1 MWRPLCCS
9 LRATV
14 ASSSNLN
21 KEEQDSSVTTEHQD
35 EKPLHP
41 DSDSHKEDLEQ
52 CQETIQSLTT
62 AKDVAEPNEVS
73 SNTPEEGES
82 QHQED
87 FRVRSL
93 SASEVKSRNQDQLRT
108 GVLEGIS
115 ENNISRSTLHVIPNP
130 SLVTCA
136 SDSSESL
143 SLYTTPPTSRHPSV
157 SSHHPLAKTAKK
169 ARSPTSLPRNMPSAH
184 SHSPTRGSVSISPT
198 STPLRNTPSAHSH
211 SPTRG
216 SVSISPFSTLPR
228 NTTSSQSHSP
238 TRGSVTS
245 SQNNSH
251 GYQELLSKIEEDKK
265 DRERQ
270 HDEFLKAIADF
281 SGKLDKVLSEMKAKR
296 TSDSELCTDGTHSDK
311 PMSPTYLYESSSTKS
326 LLPPNTPVSVH
337 VLLKVSELVPHKW
350 KFLARRLGVEE
361 HEVQQIRGDNQG
373 DVHEQSYQ
381 MLLKWTQSNGG
392 GSYQALGEALRS
404 TFGEKLHSDYVKM
417 VVETEKRH
425 SFVANSQ

>member
-1 MWRPLCCS
+1 MNSCNLVNMWRPLCCS

-35 EKPLHP
+35 EKLLHP

-108 GVLEGIS
+108 RVLEGIS

-157 SSHHPLAKTAKK
+157 SSHHPLAKTVKNP
-169 ARSPTSLPRNMPSAH
+169 RSPTSLPRN
-184 SHSPTRGSVSISPT
+184 
-198 STPLRNTPSAHSH
+198 TPSAHLH

-238 TRGSVTS
+238 TRGSVMS
-245 SQNNSH
+245 SQSKSH

-270 HDEFLKAIADF
+270 HDELLKAIVDF
-281 SGKLDKVLSEMKAKR
+281 SGKLDKVLSEMKDRR

-361 HEVQQIRGDNQG
+361 HEIQQIRGDNQG

-404 TFGEKLHSDYVKM
+404 TFGEKLYSDYVKM

-425 SFVANSQ
+425 IFVANSQ